1 MKKEEFY
8 IARGIKY
15 IEKVHTAKE
24 VIRDIQK
31 FKKETDSKKSIVQR

>member
-8 IARGIKY
+8 IGRIKY
-15 IEKVHTAKE
+15 VEKIHSTKE

-31 FKKETDSKKSIVQR
+31 FKKETDSKKSVVQS